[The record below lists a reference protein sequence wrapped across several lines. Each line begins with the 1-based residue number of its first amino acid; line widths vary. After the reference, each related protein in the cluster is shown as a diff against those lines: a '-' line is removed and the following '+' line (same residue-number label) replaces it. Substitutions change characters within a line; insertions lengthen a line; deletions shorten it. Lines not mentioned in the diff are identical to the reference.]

1 MSQSEST
8 IIYHI
13 SQAIKMGHPVG
24 KEILK
29 MIRSGTQIPEII
41 FGHFTLYLVR
51 NNKIKSILKKKYI
64 YFCKVQISSQIS
76 IISFACYLLDANLF
90 YLYAESEIGNTNT
103 EIVLH

>member
-1 MSQSEST
+1 LSQSEST

-51 NNKIKSILKKKYI
+51 NNKIKSILNNK
-64 YFCKVQISSQIS
+64 
-76 IISFACYLLDANLF
+76 IISFASYLLDENMF
-90 YLYAESEIGNTNT
+90 SLYAESEIPKLKLLC
-103 EIVLH
+103 I